1 RANDAI
7 RVAAKDVRAR
17 VIGEGANLGMTQR
30 ARIEYNQNGGR
41 CNSDAIDN
49 SAGVNS
55 SDIEV
60 NIKIALAS
68 AMRSGKLD
76 RTSRD
81 KLLAEMTDEVAQLVL
96 ANNYQQPL
104 AVSMMER
111 RGPSELP
118 HLARTMTLFENR
130 GLLDRSVEYL
140 ASPEAMTERQT
151 RGEGMTRAEIGV
163 LLAYAKIVHF
173 DELIASTLP
182 DSPYFETELL
192 GYFPKAMRETYAEE
206 VRTHRL
212 HREIVATVLINDI
225 VNRGGAVFITQL
237 QDMTGRSTAEI
248 VEAYTVVRD
257 GFDLEALYAG
267 IDALDNKI
275 DGQLQLSL
283 YERIR
288 RLVVYGTAWQL
299 KNGAG
304 DVPVA
309 ERILKLRDAFQ
320 QLTPVL
326 KDILPSFLRDRIE
339 SNTAEIEAAEVPV
352 DLARKLA
359 LLEVMALVPDI
370 VSTAN
375 AAQAEL

>member
-1 RANDAI
+1 PHTRLIAAFDHRDIFIDPDPDPATSLAERQRLFQLPRSSWQDYDQNKLSKGGMIVSRSEKQVTLSVEAAAALGINNTVASPAEIIGAILCAPVDLLWFGGIGTYIRSSTETNLEVGDRANDAI
-7 RVAAKDVRAR
+7 RVAARDVRAR
-17 VIGEGANLGMTQR
+17 VVGEGANLGMTQR
-30 ARIEYNQNGGR
+30 ARIEFNQKGGR

-76 RTSRD
+76 RASRD

-111 RGPSELP
+111 RGASELP
-118 HLARTMTLFENR
+118 HLARMMTLFENR

-140 ASPEAMTERQT
+140 PGPEALAERQT

-192 GYFPKAMRETYAEE
+192 GYFPKAMRET
-206 VRTHRL
+206 
-212 HREIVATVLINDI
+212 
-225 VNRGGAVFITQL
+225 
-237 QDMTGRSTAEI
+237 
-248 VEAYTVVRD
+248 
-257 GFDLEALYAG
+257 
-267 IDALDNKI
+267 
-275 DGQLQLSL
+275 
-283 YERIR
+283 
-288 RLVVYGTAWQL
+288 
-299 KNGAG
+299 
-304 DVPVA
+304 
-309 ERILKLRDAFQ
+309 
-320 QLTPVL
+320 
-326 KDILPSFLRDRIE
+326 
-339 SNTAEIEAAEVPV
+339 
-352 DLARKLA
+352 
-359 LLEVMALVPDI
+359 
-370 VSTAN
+370 
-375 AAQAEL
+375 